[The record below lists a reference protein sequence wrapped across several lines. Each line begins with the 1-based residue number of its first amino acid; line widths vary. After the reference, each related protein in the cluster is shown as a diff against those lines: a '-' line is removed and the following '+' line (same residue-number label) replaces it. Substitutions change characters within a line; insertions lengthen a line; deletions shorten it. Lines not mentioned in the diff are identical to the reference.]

1 MNRMM
6 VNDMNASEAMNF
18 LIENSGVSFNDI
30 ICDFGP
36 SDGDPYSEIEWDENY
51 ALYRVRWKVNPE

>member
-1 MNRMM
+1 
-6 VNDMNASEAMNF
+6 MNASEAMNF
-18 LIENSGVSFNDI
+18 LIENSGVRLDDI

-36 SDGDPYSEIEWDENY
+36 SDGGPYSEIEWDENY

>member
-1 MNRMM
+1 MNKM
-6 VNDMNASEAMNF
+6 VVNNMNANEAMNF

-36 SDGDPYSEIEWDENY
+36 SDGDSYSEIEWDENY
-51 ALYRVRWKVNPE
+51 ALYRVRWNANPE